1 MKLQS
6 VMTILDKP
14 KHPQTALARTRRIVK
29 TSGAR
34 AHLVSFCWSPAP
46 ESDGV
51 FPRDEGRAIK
61 QAMIVERRDWL
72 LSQIEGVVELE
83 RAQTSVLWSKDIART
98 IEELSPRNRAD
109 LLIKSIHQSGT
120 ILHTPL
126 DWALLRTAQMPVLLT
141 TTRRRKQSG
150 IVLAALDVKRQDR
163 AHQRL
168 NRRILDA
175 AHTMA
180 ALEGGKVHIV
190 AAAELPNVL
199 TDLDI
204 LDKRKVLL
212 RARLHIEK
220 GLNELLE
227 PYDIPKVNRH
237 IPIGKVGHA
246 VNIIAHQINA
256 DLLVVGTHAHRLK
269 QLIGIGNSAEKIV
282 ARATC
287 DVLAVHP

>member
-6 VMTILDKP
+6 VLTILDKP
-14 KHPQTALARTRRIVK
+14 KHPQTALARTRRLVK
-29 TSGAR
+29 ECGAR
-34 AHLVSFCWSPAP
+34 VHLLSFCWSPAS
-46 ESDGV
+46 EVDAV
-51 FPRDEGRAIK
+51 FARDQGRAIQ
-61 QAMIVERRDWL
+61 QAMIVERRTWL
-72 LSQIEGVVELE
+72 LSQIDDVAELE
-83 RAQTSVLWSKDIART
+83 RARTSVLWGKDIAGS
-98 IEELSPRNRAD
+98 IEGIATKSGAD

-120 ILHTPL
+120 MLHTPL
-126 DWALLRTAQMPVLLT
+126 DWALLRTSPIPVLLT

-150 IVLAALDVKRQDR
+150 IVLAAVDVNRQDR

-180 ALEGGKVHIV
+180 ALEHAKVHVV
-190 AAAELPNVL
+190 AAAELPNAL
-199 TDLDI
+199 IDLDI
-204 LDKRKVLL
+204 LDKRKAQL
-212 RARLHIEK
+212 RARLHIES

-227 PYDIPKVNRH
+227 PYDIPKSHRH
-237 IPIGKVGHA
+237 IPIGKVGQA
-246 VNIIAHQINA
+246 VNVVAHQLNA
-256 DLLVVGTHAHRLK
+256 DLLVVGTHAHRFR

>member
-1 MKLQS
+1 
-6 VMTILDKP
+6 MTILDKP
-14 KHPQTALARTRRIVK
+14 KHAQTALARTRRLVK
-29 TSGAR
+29 ASGAR
-34 AHLVSFCWSPAP
+34 AHLLSFCWSPAP

-51 FPRDEGRAIK
+51 FARDEGRSLK
-61 QAMIVERRDWL
+61 QAMIGERRTWL
-72 LSQIEGVVELE
+72 LSQLEGVVELE
-83 RAQTSVLWSKDIART
+83 RARTSVLWSKDIARS
-98 IEELSPRNRAD
+98 IEGISVKNGAD

-126 DWALLRTAQMPVLLT
+126 DWDLLRTSSMPVLLT

-150 IVLAALDVKRQDR
+150 IVLAAIDVKRQDR

-175 AHTMA
+175 ANTMA
-180 ALEGGKVHIV
+180 VLEGGRVHVV
-190 AAAELPNVL
+190 AAAELPDVL

-204 LDKRKVLL
+204 LDKKKAQL
-212 RARLHIEK
+212 RARLHMES
-220 GLNELLE
+220 GLQELLE
-227 PYDIPKVNRH
+227 PYDIPKAHRH

-246 VNIIAHQINA
+246 VNMIAHQINA

-282 ARATC
+282 ARASC